1 MIVAHTRAELAAA
14 RAELVAPVGLVPTM
28 GALHIG
34 HAALLA
40 VARADCVSV
49 VASIFVNPLQFGAG
63 EDLDRYP
70 RSLAADLAMCDRA
83 GVDVVWVPSVDDVY
97 PGGVPQV
104 TVSPGLLADELE
116 GAVRPGHFVG
126 VLTVVAKL
134 FGLVRPDAAYLGE
147 KDYQQQVLVRQMS
160 ADLELGV
167 DIVTVPTVR
176 DPDGLAVSSR
186 NIYLSTT
193 EREEALGLPRSM
205 RAGQQAASAGP
216 NAVLVAARAA
226 LGPGLDVDYLTLRA
240 PDLGA
245 APDHGPARLLGA
257 VRVGKTRLIDNVEVV
272 LLASYAGH

>member
-1 MIVAHTRAELAAA
+1 MIVTRTRSELETA

-83 GVDVVWVPSVDDVY
+83 GVDVVWVPSIGDVY
-97 PGGVPQV
+97 PRGTPQV
-104 TVSPGLLADELE
+104 TVSPGPLADELE
-116 GAVRPGHFVG
+116 GAVRPGHFAG

-147 KDYQQQVLVRQMS
+147 KDYQQQVLVRQMT

-186 NIYLSTT
+186 NIYLSSTD
-193 EREEALGLPRSM
+193 REQALGLPRGL
-205 RAGQQAASAGP
+205 RAGQQAAAAGP
-216 NAVLVAARAA
+216 DAVLVAAKEA
-226 LGPGLDVDYLTLRA
+226 LGNGLDVDYLALRA
-240 PDLGA
+240 PDLSA
-245 APDHGPARLLGA
+245 VPDHGPARLLGA
-257 VRVGKTRLIDNVEVV
+257 VQVGRTRLIDNVEVI
-272 LLASYAGH
+272 L

>member
-1 MIVAHTRAELAAA
+1 MIVAHTRAELTAA

-167 DIVTVPTVR
+167 DIVTVVIRTASP
-176 DPDGLAVSSR
+176 SR
-186 NIYLSTT
+186 VGTFTCRPPSG
-193 EREEALGLPRSM
+193 RRHWGSPGAC
-205 RAGQQAASAGP
+205 
-216 NAVLVAARAA
+216 
-226 LGPGLDVDYLTLRA
+226 GPGSRPPRLVRMRCSRRPGRLSALDSTSI
-240 PDLGA
+240 
-245 APDHGPARLLGA
+245 
-257 VRVGKTRLIDNVEVV
+257 T
-272 LLASYAGH
+272 

>member
-40 VARADCVSV
+40 VARADCMSV

-83 GVDVVWVPSVDDVY
+83 GVDVVWVPSVGDVY
-97 PGGVPQV
+97 PGGTPQV
-104 TVSPGLLADELE
+104 TVSPGPLADELE

-167 DIVTVPTVR
+167 DVVTVPTVR

-193 EREEALGLPRSM
+193 DREQALGLSRSL

-216 NAVLVAARAA
+216 AAVLAAAKAA
-226 LGPGLDVDYLTLRA
+226 LDPALDVDYLTLRA

-245 APDHGPARLLGA
+245 VADHGPARLLGA
-257 VRVGKTRLIDNVEVV
+257 VRAGKTRLIDNVEVI
-272 LLASYAGH
+272 L